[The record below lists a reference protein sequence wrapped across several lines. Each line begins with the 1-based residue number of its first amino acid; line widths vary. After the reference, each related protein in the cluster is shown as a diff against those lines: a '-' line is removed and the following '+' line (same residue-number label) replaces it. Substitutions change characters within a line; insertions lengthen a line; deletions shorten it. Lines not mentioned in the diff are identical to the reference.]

1 MVTLNRE
8 KGMIMSTDLK
18 IAIEQVFI
26 DMLKELDTC
35 APAEI
40 YPCVDAQRIIVKR
53 CQDEVHGLIYQ
64 DNENLSH

>member
-1 MVTLNRE
+1 
-8 KGMIMSTDLK
+8 LK